1 MKIKEI
7 LKVKKDSV
15 LYTCPPESLLTEAL
29 ATMVA
34 KDIGS
39 LLVKEQGRLSG
50 MLTFR
55 EVLQAINAHGGSI
68 QGLAVKDVMARDPVS
83 AAPDMDLE
91 DLRRVML
98 ASHVRYMPVVDDRTP
113 VGVISF
119 HDVAKARLE
128 EQTFESRMLKG
139 FIKSSME

>member
-1 MKIKEI
+1 MKIREI
-7 LKVKKDSV
+7 LRIKKDSV
-15 LYTCPPESLLTEAL
+15 LYTCSPESLLTEAL
-29 ATMVA
+29 ATMAA

-39 LLVKEQGRLSG
+39 LLVKEQGRLAG

-55 EVLQAINAHGGSI
+55 EVLQAINANGGSI
-68 QGLAVKDVMARDPVS
+68 QGLAVKDVMTRDPVS

-98 ASHVRYMPVVDDRTP
+98 ASHVRYMPVVDDGTP

-119 HDVAKARLE
+119 HDVAQARLE
-128 EQTFESRMLKG
+128 EETFEGRMLKG
-139 FIKSSME
+139 YIKSTKD